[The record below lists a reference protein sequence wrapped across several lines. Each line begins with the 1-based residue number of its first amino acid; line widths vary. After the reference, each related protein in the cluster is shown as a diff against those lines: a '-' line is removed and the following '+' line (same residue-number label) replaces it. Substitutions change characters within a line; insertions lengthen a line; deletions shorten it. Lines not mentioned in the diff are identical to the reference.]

1 MSHSLKEIENV
12 RKDMASLVERLGSLL
27 AGIMGAKKEELPEE
41 AAVIEEATQE
51 EEAVVTTTEVA
62 ATEESK
68 EEPAQT
74 TTIASGGENGKVSKS
89 DLIRS
94 YFDKHGI
101 NTRNKD
107 VVEGIKNEH
116 HVKVEPSMVSFLRS
130 RLARKAD
137 QKAASKKMASKKM
150 VQVEVA
156 SKKKTSGSSHIKSYF
171 ESHGLD
177 VANED
182 IVSYIKKSKGVDVK
196 PTLVSSVRAIL
207 KKKGFKGGKVG
218 AKKTAKKAPTMPSV
232 VVEVLKRA
240 PKDGLELSQVASR
253 ALKSGY
259 EYRGKKDIAGFTQ
272 NVYQALNNL
281 SKKIAH
287 PGYKGATAVVLH
299 EGRKYK
305 LNPKA
310 MRDKVA

>member
-27 AGIMGAKKEELPEE
+27 ASVMGAKKEELPEG
-41 AAVIEEATQE
+41 AAEIESAAQE
-51 EEAVVTTTEVA
+51 EEKVCATTEVSL
-62 ATEESK
+62 EEKS
-68 EEPAQT
+68 EEPTQT
-74 TTIASGGENGKVSKS
+74 TTIASSGDNGKISKS

-94 YFDKHGI
+94 YFDLHGLD
-101 NTRNKD
+101 TRNKD
-107 VVEGIKNEH
+107 VVEGIKNQH
-116 HVKVEPSMVSFLRS
+116 HVEVEQSMVSFLRS
-130 RLARKAD
+130 RLA
-137 QKAASKKMASKKM
+137 QKAGKKAPSKKVVRAATASRKK
-150 VQVEVA
+150 A
-156 SKKKTSGSSHIKSYF
+156 SGSSYIKSYF

-177 VANED
+177 ANNEEV
-182 IVSYIKKSKGVDVK
+182 VSYIRKSKGVEVK

-207 KKKGFKGGKVG
+207 KKKGFKGGKG
-218 AKKTAKKAPTMPSV
+218 KIGTKKAVKKGPTMPSV
-232 VVEVLKRA
+232 VVEVLKKA
-240 PKDGLELSQVASR
+240 PKEGLELSQVAAR

-272 NVYQALNNL
+272 NVYQALNAL

-299 EGRKYK
+299 EGHKYK

-310 MRDKVA
+310 MKNKVA